1 MAVIPSRDWNPFL
14 TAGRALAGLQGRA
27 QAQAKAE
34 TAARGMQQTAS
45 QKTAQRAGGILT
57 VHFEG
62 AQTAAGRQGGKVE
75 VGMPYPAKPK
85 PFKGGTVQRNPQT
98 QKVEANPEYQKAKS
112 RVEHFNEVVA
122 MNVGNPHIIPRYVKP
137 TTVFGD

>member
-1 MAVIPSRDWNPFL
+1 MATIPSRDWNPFL

-27 QAQAKAE
+27 QAQAKSAK
-34 TAARGMQQTAS
+34 GVQQAAS
-45 QKTAQRAGGILT
+45 QQTAQRAGGIIT

-62 AQTAAGRQGGKVE
+62 AQAAAGRQGGKVE
-75 VGMPYPAKPK
+75 VGMPYPSKPA

-122 MNVGNPHIIPRYVKP
+122 MNVGNPHIIPRYTKP